1 MCGSSPTARRSS
13 RPDRSRSGRAALFG
27 GTTTLIDFAYWRD
40 GATAQ
45 QAVEARDKDFVGK
58 SPCDWAYHIMLH
70 SEPPPEFS
78 GQLAEAIQAGYP
90 TLKIFTTNILP
101 SRTGRMIDF
110 GDIWEAFQVLAKE
123 GGLGV
128 IHAEDNDIVMH
139 MYAKLIRENRV
150 SFEHLAEVHNQLSE
164 DLSFRRILRLAESV
178 PGTALYMMHV
188 SAGTGVDA
196 IAEARRKGLPIY
208 GETLHQ
214 YLLYSA
220 NDYKRPNGQIYHTY
234 PSLKSE
240 DDQKALWH
248 GTANDVIHCV
258 ATDELC
264 CTLKDKT
271 VGNRIDDTTGGN
283 SGVEPRLGVMYTEM
297 VARRGYSLSRY
308 VDLVSTN
315 AAKIM
320 GLYPRK
326 GAIAVGSDADIVDPR
341 SHAARQGARRR
352 SARDR
357 LHALGRSRHL
367 RVAGRDDPAR
377 QGDGGEWPVLREPE
391 RRPLSQAQDFVRDP
405 ERCGPLSGV
414 PSDLARELLAQSLAA
429 WRVAGSVERAS
440 DGALVIGGN
449 RKDIRIERAPPHL
462 MFRWMVTVDG
472 RKRGAI
478 SLVAV
483 LRQVREALDPGY
495 AANRVR
501 IAVAP
506 LVPS

>member
-1 MCGSSPTARRSS
+1 MFDLIIRGGDVVTPQGVVTCDVAVAAGIIVATAAPSTLATDSAARVIDASRHIVMPGGIDPHVHMHHVWIKPDGSPLVTAG
-13 RPDRSRSGRAALFG
+13 PEHVGRAALFG

-40 GATAQ
+40 GATAV
-45 QAVEARDKDFVGK
+45 QAIAARDQDFVGK
-58 SPCDWAYHIMLH
+58 CPCDWAYHLMLH

-101 SRTGRMIDF
+101 GRTGRMIDF

-150 SFEHLAEVHNQLSE
+150 RFEHLAEVHNQLSE

-188 SAGTGVDA
+188 SAATGVAA

-240 DDQKALWH
+240 ADQQALWH
-248 GTANDVIHCV
+248 GTASDVIHSI

-271 VGNRIDDTTGGN
+271 LGNRIDDTIGGN
-283 SGVEPRLGVMYTEM
+283 SGVEPRLAVMYTEM

-326 GAIAVGSDADIVDPR
+326 GAIAVGSDADIVILDPTR
-341 SHAARQGARRR
+341 RGKVRAADLHESDYTPWEGHDIFAWPIMTILRGKVMVENGQYFGSPNDGRYLKRKIA
-352 SARDR
+352 SAT
-357 LHALGRSRHL
+357 LN
-367 RVAGRDDPAR
+367 
-377 QGDGGEWPVLREPE
+377 
-391 RRPLSQAQDFVRDP
+391 
-405 ERCGPLSGV
+405 
-414 PSDLARELLAQSLAA
+414 
-429 WRVAGSVERAS
+429 
-440 DGALVIGGN
+440 GAL
-449 RKDIRIERAPPHL
+449 R
-462 MFRWMVTVDG
+462 
-472 RKRGAI
+472 
-478 SLVAV
+478 
-483 LRQVREALDPGY
+483 
-495 AANRVR
+495 
-501 IAVAP
+501 
-506 LVPS
+506 